1 MHQRDEDRLT
11 PGLDHTVVLLSAAL
25 LTLVLDQGQDL
36 DHDQDPGL
44 TLTLPV
50 DPGLVHAPMAVP
62 IPVPRTLDVMDAA
75 TDAHGQGPALDPGL
89 TGTGAPAHHAL
100 LYHTGEEPGREQKEQ
115 DPTGPGLGLA
125 PLVATGAA
133 ALVDESHHLG
143 SWRRMN

>member
-25 LTLVLDQGQDL
+25 LTLVLDRDHGQDL
-36 DHDQDPGL
+36 DHDQDPGR
-44 TLTLPV
+44 TLILPV

-62 IPVPRTLDVMDAA
+62 ILDHLILDVMDAA
-75 TDAHGQGPALDPGL
+75 TDAHGQGPALDQGL
-89 TGTGAPAHHAL
+89 MGTGAPAHHAL
-100 LYHTGEEPGREQKEQ
+100 LPHTGEEPGREQKQQ
-115 DPTGPGLGLA
+115 DPTGRGLGLA

-143 SWRRMN
+143 S